1 MCRYFFRIIYDL
13 EIMRAHRG
21 GDGILFGFAPSIF
34 PNYYIDLPMQSVYI
48 TTNRFSPEMV
58 SVFAS
63 SVVDR
68 EFEPRL
74 GKMDHQGISEILLKV
89 VLTYP

>member
-1 MCRYFFRIIYDL
+1 
-13 EIMRAHRG
+13 
-21 GDGILFGFAPSIF
+21 
-34 PNYYIDLPMQSVYI
+34 MQSVYI

-89 VLTYP
+89 VLTYPWITTDIIKIRNDLQIKTNKRKNTTKKTKQQR

>member
-1 MCRYFFRIIYDL
+1 
-13 EIMRAHRG
+13 MRAHRD

-34 PNYYIDLPMQSVYI
+34 SNYYIDLSMQSVYI
-48 TTNRFSPEMV
+48 TTNRFSSEMV
-58 SVFAS
+58 

-74 GKMDHQGISEILLKV
+74 GKTGHQGISEILLEAGMGSI
-89 VLTYP
+89 T